1 MKYTF
6 LIVVMLS
13 LTSCSLLERQQQLSC
28 SPVNAVGCTGFLTD
42 KPIILEEDI

>member
-6 LIVVMLS
+6 LIIIMLS

-28 SPVNAVGCTGFLTD
+28 SPVNAVGCTGFLSD